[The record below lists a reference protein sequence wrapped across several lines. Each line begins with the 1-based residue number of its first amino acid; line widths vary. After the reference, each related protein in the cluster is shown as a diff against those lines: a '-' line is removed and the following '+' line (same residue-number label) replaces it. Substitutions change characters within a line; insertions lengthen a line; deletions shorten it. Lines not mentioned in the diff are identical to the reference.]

1 MYYYMMSNLTHNNE
15 NDYPYNY
22 KLELVMPAQAGAVSS
37 EITAPL
43 NLQPL
48 AKSRTDFKKCA
59 LTLQMIHIENTTPVS
74 TSIDKVF
81 YLVVDYNFTNSYKY
95 TNGDS
100 TYSKSKILGNIR
112 CVGYTDSTDV
122 NFIYKCLSNQ
132 AERIFFEDIPQYFNL
147 TFRLTDFAGNTITTS
162 TDDNFLT
169 NSNVRILLNMD
180 LY

>member
-1 MYYYMMSNLTHNNE
+1 MSNLTHNNE
-15 NDYPYNY
+15 NEYPYNY
-22 KLELVMPAQAGAVSS
+22 KLELVMPAVADAVSS

-59 LTLQMIHIENTTPVS
+59 LTLQMIHIENPAVIS
-74 TSIDKVF
+74 GEERVF
-81 YLVVDYNFTNSYKY
+81 YIVVDYNFTNSYKY
-95 TNGDS
+95 TKGNPD
-100 TYSKSKILGNIR
+100 YSKSKILGSIH
-112 CVGYTDSTDV
+112 CVGGALNY
-122 NFIYKCLSNQ
+122 FYRCLSNQ

-147 TFRLTDFAGNTITTS
+147 TFRLTDFAGNTITFS
-162 TDDNFLT
+162 NDNGFLT